1 MENQLFVGLSIQNR
15 IGKSSTTNHAK
26 RRNQVSLTRTQPKNN
41 QSRENFGMQHLE
53 NIIMSGGILLKCR
66 GHLLTLHIS
75 GLLGIVCF
83 FLFCSCVFDVFFF
96 VFEFWLHLGNA
107 YRKRTR
113 FHRFGQSFYRIAH
126 AHPKATERPR
136 NLKLLPPTPPTPAR
150 EKIEETL
157 LEKFKE
163 TETICPKS

>member
-1 MENQLFVGLSIQNR
+1 MPRPFVDTAHL
-15 IGKSSTTNHAK
+15 
-26 RRNQVSLTRTQPKNN
+26 RT
-41 QSRENFGMQHLE
+41 SWDCL
-53 NIIMSGGILLKCR
+53 
-66 GHLLTLHIS
+66 
-75 GLLGIVCF
+75 F

-150 EKIEETL
+150 EKIEEIL

-163 TETICPKS
+163 TDTICPKSWKQMLGILRPKNVVKQIGELSGRASIYVGGFDLGKFDCNISKQNMKNKWGDRVNKKEEF